1 MKIKDI
7 LSIQLDND
15 IKNVI
20 DLNLQSEDE
29 VKEELDGFILTESLA
44 THLSDFLDKF
54 TSDMKETGVW
64 LSGFYGSGKS
74 YFAKMLGF
82 LIENPSIQGTCFR
95 ERFSHKLVG
104 LKNEDFIRN
113 QIDSLAKSKYQVVLF
128 DSAKVDNRQGIAH
141 MAMSQFLLSLG
152 LMANWSGFMEYHL

>member
-1 MKIKDI
+1 
-7 LSIQLDND
+7 
-15 IKNVI
+15 
-20 DLNLQSEDE
+20 
-29 VKEELDGFILTESLA
+29 
-44 THLSDFLDKF
+44 
-54 TSDMKETGVW
+54 MKETGVW

-82 LIENPSIQGTCFR
+82 LIENPSIQGTSFR

-152 LMANWSGFMEYHL
+152 LMANWVGFMEYYLLLGGQYSAFLQKVEEQNNGKKWQNLRRNMMTTVPVFKKAISAIIGDENF

>member
-1 MKIKDI
+1 MHTEDI
-7 LSIQLDND
+7 INFLKELNENNNREWFAQNKSRYERVRSKFEEISRLLIAEISVFDND

-74 YFAKMLGF
+74 YFAKMLG
-82 LIENPSIQGTCFR
+82 LIAF
-95 ERFSHKLVG
+95 
-104 LKNEDFIRN
+104 
-113 QIDSLAKSKYQVVLF
+113 
-128 DSAKVDNRQGIAH
+128 
-141 MAMSQFLLSLG
+141 
-152 LMANWSGFMEYHL
+152 